1 MNTNMTIQTQ
11 FEDFHMANP
20 HIYTEIVSMAREW
33 KKVGKRKLGIGMV
46 FEVLR
51 WNTAITTKSLDFKLN
66 NNYRSRYVRLI
77 EEQESDLVGIFRTR
91 VLQSA

>member
-1 MNTNMTIQTQ
+1 MNIQEN
-11 FEDFHMANP
+11 FEKFHDDNP
-20 HIYTEIVSMAREW
+20 QIYVEIVAMARKW
-33 KKVGKRKLGIGMV
+33 KKVGKKQLGIGMV

-77 EEQESDLVGIFRTR
+77 EEQENDLVGIFRTR
-91 VLQSA
+91 ELKAA